1 MYLGLIETIDGF
13 GDSIVVGISDTSDRR
28 LDAALARPRSI

>member
-1 MYLGLIETIDGF
+1 MYLRLIETIDGF

-28 LDAALARPRSI
+28 LDACFG